1 MGRPPGDIKKTI
13 SAMKKAVFVILISS
27 LFTGRA
33 ISQERLKPG
42 AIYQAGDEIYAPMV
56 GYRGVIPDGWFGT
69 LPQGEEVFLLLPAGN
84 KEGYMFI
91 NANEIP
97 LSQLEE
103 QWHEK
108 LQVTDEISI
117 SLKGKPLVKDNRM
130 MGDFTASGTREP
142 FKGYAVAIDG
152 GHGWTITLALL
163 APVDVFVNYKKN
175 FDQLVASSELSE
187 PAIGTVYGDFDW
199 AEFLNNKYLMSI
211 AVDGRYKEQNE
222 IWLCADGTFKSKIKS
237 KGFGTAGKS
246 PYRGKKKGT
255 WTAEGI
261 GEKGKL
267 KLNFDKVGPAKLD
280 LEIKDDK
287 IFINGGRFF
296 ALQYDDCKSKK

>member
-1 MGRPPGDIKKTI
+1 MKKTAFI
-13 SAMKKAVFVILISS
+13 FLFSLLISI
-27 LFTGRA
+27 TGFA
-33 ISQERLKPG
+33 QDRLKPG

-56 GYRGVIPDGWFGT
+56 GYKGIIPDGWFGT
-69 LPQGEEVFLLLPAGN
+69 LPQGEQVFLLMPTGN
-84 KEGYMFI
+84 KTGYMFI
-91 NANEIP
+91 NANAMP

-108 LQVTDEISI
+108 LQVTDEITI
-117 SLKGKPLVKDNRM
+117 SLKGKPEIEGNRM
-130 MGDFTASGTREP
+130 TGDFEVAGAKEP
-142 FKGYAVAIDG
+142 YKGYAVAIDG

-163 APVDVFVNYKKN
+163 TPVSVFDEYKKN
-175 FDQLVASSELSE
+175 FDQLVASSVVGE
-187 PAIGTVYGDFDW
+187 PTIGTIYGDFNW
-199 AEFLNNKYLMSI
+199 SEFLKNKYLTSI
-211 AVDGRYKEQNE
+211 TVGGKYKEQNE

-255 WTAEGI
+255 WSAEGI

-267 KLNFDKVGPAKLD
+267 RLD
-280 LEIKDDK
+280 FEKNPPVVLEMEIKDDK

-296 ALQYDDCKSKK
+296 ALQYEDCQQ